1 MAIYNNA
8 ITNPNQAHTLS
19 EFISIGKTS
28 TAKLS
33 YRDISYIENRD
44 NMEFVVKNTLSDFIY
59 ELKQMSIKVALTDEE
74 IRKYRYNPKMLS
86 FDLYGTTRLYYVILL
101 MNDLC
106 DIHKFDLKNNNL
118 LLLTKSQMANSISKI
133 YKTDSFSIAT
143 FNNNH
148 KNDAIITPIIKFR

>member
-8 ITNPNQAHTLS
+8 VTNPNQAHTLN
-19 EFISIGKTS
+19 EFITIGKIS

-44 NMEFVVKNTLSDFIY
+44 NMEFVVKNTLSDFLY
-59 ELKQMSIKVALTDEE
+59 ELKEMSIKVELSDSE

-86 FDLYGTTRLYYVILL
+86 FDLYGTTRLYYVILAL
-101 MNDLC
+101 NDLC
-106 DIHKFDLKNNNL
+106 DVHKFDLKSKSL
-118 LLLTKSQMANSISKI
+118 LLLTKSQMSDSISKI
-133 YKTDSFSIAT
+133 YKSDSFSISA

-148 KNDAIITPIIKFR
+148 LNDTIFTPINKYR

>member
-1 MAIYNNA
+1 
-8 ITNPNQAHTLS
+8 
-19 EFISIGKTS
+19 
-28 TAKLS
+28 
-33 YRDISYIENRD
+33 
-44 NMEFVVKNTLSDFIY
+44 MEFVVKNTLSDFIY
-59 ELKQMSIKVALTDEE
+59 ELKQMSIKVTLNDDE

-133 YKTDSFSIAT
+133 YKADSFSIAS

-148 KNDAIITPIIKFR
+148 KNDTIITPIIKYR